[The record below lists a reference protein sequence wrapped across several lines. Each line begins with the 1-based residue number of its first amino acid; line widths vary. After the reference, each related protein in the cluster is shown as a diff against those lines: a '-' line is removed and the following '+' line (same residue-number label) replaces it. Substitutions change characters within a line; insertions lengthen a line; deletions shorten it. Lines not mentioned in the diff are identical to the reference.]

1 MSSET
6 GPSAYCFADT
16 TFRSESGELVGPVAR
31 LRLARQPALVLRALL
46 ERPGELVTRAE
57 LIRAVW
63 RDGVHVDY
71 DQSLN
76 FCIRE
81 IRRALGDGAREPRFV
96 ETLPKRGYRFLV
108 AVTREGE
115 RDESPVEPER
125 RRSAGPPEME
135 GSRQERRRP
144 ARTWVLAA
152 AMGGLLAG
160 AALGHDVTLSPA
172 HDRAVT
178 WFHGILGWAGTSCLW
193 DHER

>member
-6 GPSAYCFADT
+6 GPSAFCFAGS
-16 TFRSESGELVGPVAR
+16 TFHSESGELVGPVGR
-31 LRLARQPALVLRALL
+31 QRLARQPALVLRTLL

-63 RDGVHVDY
+63 HDGVHVDY

-96 ETLPKRGYRFLV
+96 ETLPKRGYRFLA
-108 AVTREGE
+108 AVTRAGEGNSGPE
-115 RDESPVEPER
+115 GNIGPVEA
-125 RRSAGPPEME
+125 AGLAEAFAAE
-135 GSRQERRRP
+135 GSRP
-144 ARTWVLAA
+144 ARRWVVAA

-172 HDRAVT
+172 HDRAVS
-178 WFHGILGWAGTSCLW
+178 WFHEVLGWAGYSCLW
-193 DHER
+193 DHE